1 MLNDNSPGTGTDNRL
16 HRLSWHADIEL
27 FDASFQGHP
36 FGRHAHDAYAI
47 GVIEHGVGGYLYR
60 GGTEMVPA
68 GMLSLINPDEMH
80 DGYAVEGAL
89 QYKML
94 YVGEAAMRDILGLE
108 QPQKF
113 QLSMAQDHGH
123 LVRRTLRTIHT
134 ALHAD
139 PGAGRPPGWQLAVDT
154 ALTQMLQTVM
164 QQHARNTVRPAGR
177 EPEAVRRVRHYLD
190 ELAARASDEAH
201 AGAEGDGVTLRALG
215 HLVGLRPN
223 YLLNVFTRHVGL
235 PPHLYWMGRRITVAK
250 RLLARGQPIADVSY
264 ALGFHDQ
271 AHFTRT
277 FKKFTGVTPGRLR
290 VH

>member
-1 MLNDNSPGTGTDNRL
+1 MQNDDSPRLSTDNRL
-16 HRLSWHADIEL
+16 HRLSWHQDVEL

-47 GVIEHGVGGYLYR
+47 GVIEQGVGGYLYR
-60 GGTEMVPA
+60 GGTELVPA

-80 DGYAVEGAL
+80 DGYAVQGAL

-94 YVGEAAMRDILGLE
+94 YVGESSMRDILGLAH
-108 QPQKF
+108 PQKF
-113 QLSMAQDHGH
+113 HLSAARDHG
-123 LVRRTLRTIHT
+123 LQVRQALRIVHA
-134 ALHAD
+134 ALHGD
-139 PGAGRPPGWQLAVDT
+139 PKHTRPLGWQLAVDT

-164 QQHARNTVRPAGR
+164 QHHARNAVRPAGR

-190 ELAARASDEAH
+190 ELALRA
-201 AGAEGDGVTLRALG
+201 GEGRMADDSGGDVTLRTLG
-215 HLVGLRPN
+215 QLVNLRPN

-235 PPHLYWMGRRITVAK
+235 PPHLYWMGRRITAAK
-250 RLLARGQPIADVSY
+250 RLLAQGLAIADVGY

-277 FKKFTGVTPGRLR
+277 FKKFTGITPGRLR

>member
-1 MLNDNSPGTGTDNRL
+1 MQNDDSPGQSTDNRL

-47 GVIEHGVGGYLYR
+47 GVIEQGVGGYLYR

-94 YVGEAAMRDILGLE
+94 YVGEAAMRDILGLA
-108 QPQKF
+108 QTQKF
-113 QLSMAQDHGH
+113 HLSMAQDHGH
-123 LVRRTLRTIHT
+123 QVRR
-134 ALHAD
+134 ALHAVHAALHAE
-139 PGAGRPPGWQLAVDT
+139 PTLARPPGWQLAVDT

-164 QQHARNTVRPAGR
+164 QHHARNVVRPAGQ
-177 EPEAVRRVRHYLD
+177 EPDAVRRVRHYLD
-190 ELAARASDEAH
+190 ELALRAGEGSNVDET
-201 AGAEGDGVTLRALG
+201 EGDVTLRTLG
-215 HLVGLRPN
+215 RLVNLRPN

-235 PPHLYWMGRRITVAK
+235 PPHLYWMGRRIALAK
-250 RLLARGQPIADVSY
+250 RLLAQGQRIADVSY

>member
-1 MLNDNSPGTGTDNRL
+1 MKNDDSAGQSTGNRL
-16 HRLSWHADIEL
+16 HRLSWHADVEL

-47 GVIEHGVGGYLYR
+47 GVIEQGVGGYLYR

-94 YVGEAAMRDILGLE
+94 YVGEAAMRDILGLD

-113 QLSMAQDHGH
+113 HLSVAQDHGH
-123 LVRRTLRTIHT
+123 LVRRVLRTIQA
-134 ALHAD
+134 ALHATSKLT
-139 PGAGRPPGWQLAVDT
+139 RPPGWQLEVDT
-154 ALTQMLQTVM
+154 ALTHMLQAVM
-164 QQHARNTVRPAGR
+164 QQHARNAVRSPGR
-177 EPEAVRRVRHYLD
+177 EPEAVRRVRDYLD
-190 ELAARASDEAH
+190 ETALRAYGGQDANDP
-201 AGAEGDGVTLRALG
+201 AGDVTLGTLG
-215 HLVGLRPN
+215 RLVNLRPN

-235 PPHLYWMGRRITVAK
+235 PPHLYWMGRRIAIAK
-250 RLLARGQPIADVSY
+250 RLLTLGQPIADVSY

-277 FKKFTGVTPGRLR
+277 FKRFTGITPGRLR

>member
-1 MLNDNSPGTGTDNRL
+1 MRKPGRPDLNMDNHL
-16 HRLSWHADIEL
+16 HRLSWHDDIEL
-27 FDASFQGHP
+27 FDASFQGQP

-47 GVIEHGVGGYLYR
+47 GVIEQGVGGYLYR

-80 DGYAVEGAL
+80 DGYAVDGAL

-94 YVGEAAMRDILGLE
+94 YVGEAAMREILGLA

-123 LVRRTLRTIHT
+123 VVRRALRAVHA

-139 PGAGRPPGWQLAVDT
+139 PTLPRPPGWQLAVDT
-154 ALTQMLQTVM
+154 SLTRMLQTVM

-177 EPEAVRRVRHYLD
+177 EPDAVRRVRHYLD
-190 ELAARASDEAH
+190 ELALRA
-201 AGAEGDGVTLRALG
+201 GDGLGADDAGGDVTLRTLG
-215 HLVGLRPN
+215 RLVNLRPN

-235 PPHLYWMGRRITVAK
+235 PPHLYWMGRRIAIAK
-250 RLLARGQPIADVSY
+250 QLLARGQPIADVSH